1 MKKTFPAPT
10 CLPIPAAEVPV
21 KPQPHYEWQVGLYEP
36 VRYQRQQDFLKAAL
50 DYHAAHCLSAEVKGE
65 ATHAAD

>member
-1 MKKTFPAPT
+1 VKKPRPTPAQPEPT
-10 CLPIPAAEVPV
+10 PA
-21 KPQPHYEWQVGLYEP
+21 PQPHYEWQVGLYEP

>member
-1 MKKTFPAPT
+1 MESVQQDKGQKKPT
-10 CLPIPAAEVPV
+10 PNPQPV
-21 KPQPHYEWQVGLYEP
+21 VQPHYEWQVGLYEP